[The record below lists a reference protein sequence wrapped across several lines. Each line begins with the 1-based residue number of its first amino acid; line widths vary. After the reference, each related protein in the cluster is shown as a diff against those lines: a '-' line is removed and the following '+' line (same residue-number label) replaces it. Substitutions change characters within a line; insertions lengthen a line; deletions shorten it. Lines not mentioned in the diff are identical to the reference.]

1 LSVDTPRERVST
13 VNEGPLATVGWVGGP
28 AVVTFGGLTAATAVA
43 PAAAFFASLVGV
55 AVGAVA
61 AVPLAPRV
69 VTLLG

>member
-43 PAAAFFASLVGV
+43 PAAAFFASLAV

-61 AVPLAPRV
+61 AVPFAPRV